1 MLTDNQRERFVKQI
15 AEICNCR
22 VEKKPRLGEYK
33 AYKKPY
39 LREIQLSFHE
49 ICGNQPYADIYDPK
63 NDRWYILNYC
73 GVSGM
78 YYLQENHDN
87 GEIQDWKVSK
97 TLTPCLRELK
107 RLLHG

>member
-1 MLTDNQRERFVKQI
+1 MLTDYQWEKFVKKI
-15 AEICNCR
+15 AKICNYR
-22 VEKKPRLGEYK
+22 IEKKPRLGEYK

-49 ICGNQPYADIYDPK
+49 AYGNQPYADIYDPK

-73 GVSGM
+73 GISGM
-78 YYLQENHDN
+78 YYLQEIHDN